1 MTWWFL
7 SQKIVKFGIYEVHS
21 IHHIP
26 QICVL
31 YPLNADLIMS
41 DSELPPPLQNNNNN
55 NNKKNDLQ
63 IK

>member
-7 SQKIVKFGIYEVHS
+7 SQKILTFGIYEVHS
-21 IHHIP
+21 MLHIP

-31 YPLNADLIMS
+31 YSLNADLIMS
-41 DSELPPPLQNNNNN
+41 DSELHPPLQNNNNN
-55 NNKKNDLQ
+55 KKKLL